1 MARERYAALP
11 DSASHPATDRMH
23 RPLRWLW
30 LSLVVIVLDLGI
42 KALASAHLDYGRPL
56 EVLPIFNLTLLHN
69 TGAAFSFLAEHAGWQ
84 RWLFALIAIGASVGL
99 TVWLSRL
106 KRGETLTAISLTLV
120 IGGAIGNLYD
130 RLVHGYV
137 VDYLSF
143 HWGGW
148 YYPAFNLADTA
159 ITLGAVGLILQ
170 SLLDSR
176 RPKASHAADN
186 DKSAST
192 DKSSADKS
200 SSTGGDS

>member
-1 MARERYAALP
+1 MQ
-11 DSASHPATDRMH
+11 

-84 RWLFALIAIGASVGL
+84 RWLFAFIAIGASIGL
-99 TVWLSRL
+99 TIWLSRL

-143 HWGGW
+143 HWGDW

-159 ITLGAVGLILQ
+159 ITLGAVGLVLQ
-170 SLLDSR
+170 SLFDSR
-176 RPKASHAADN
+176 RPKASQAASKDEP
-186 DKSAST
+186 SST
-192 DKSSADKS
+192 KGES
-200 SSTGGDS
+200 SSTKGDS

>member
-1 MARERYAALP
+1 MR
-11 DSASHPATDRMH
+11 

-30 LSLVVIVLDLGI
+30 LSLAVIVLDLGI
-42 KALASAHLDYGRPL
+42 KALASANLEYGRPL

-84 RWLFALIAIGASVGL
+84 RWLFALIAIGASIGL

-106 KRGETLTAISLTLV
+106 KRGETLAAVSLALV

-143 HWGGW
+143 HWGDW

-159 ITLGAVGLILQ
+159 ITLGAVGLVLQ
-170 SLLDSR
+170 SLFDSR
-176 RPKASHAADN
+176 RPKGSRDSR
-186 DKSAST
+186 KGP
-192 DKSSADKS
+192 S
-200 SSTGGDS
+200 SSTDQSSSTRGDS

>member
-1 MARERYAALP
+1 MR
-11 DSASHPATDRMH
+11 

-42 KALASAHLDYGRPL
+42 KALASANLEYGRPL
-56 EVLPIFNLTLLHN
+56 EVLPFFNLTLLHN

-84 RWLFALIAIGASVGL
+84 RWLFALIAIGASIGL

-106 KRGETLTAISLTLV
+106 KRGETLTAVSLTLV

-143 HWGGW
+143 HWGDW

-159 ITLGAVGLILQ
+159 ITLGAVGLVLQ
-170 SLLDSR
+170 SLFDSR
-176 RPKASHAADN
+176 RPKGSRDSR
-186 DKSAST
+186 KGPSSST
-192 DKSSADKS
+192 DQS
-200 SSTGGDS
+200 SSTGQSSSTDQSSSTRGDS

>member
-1 MARERYAALP
+1 
-11 DSASHPATDRMH
+11 MH

-84 RWLFALIAIGASVGL
+84 RWLFALIAIGASIGL

-176 RPKASHAADN
+176 RPRISHAADK
-186 DKSAST
+186 DKP
-192 DKSSADKS
+192 SSADKS
-200 SSTGGDS
+200 SSTDSSSTRGDS

>member
-1 MARERYAALP
+1 MTVAYPKLIQRAALAGG
-11 DSASHPATDRMH
+11 SVVAALATD
-23 RPLRWLW
+23 
-30 LSLVVIVLDLGI
+30 VVTKWVILNIVMVPPRTI
-42 KALASAHLDYGRPL
+42 EITPF
-56 EVLPIFNLTLLHN
+56 FNLTLLHN

-84 RWLFALIAIGASVGL
+84 RWLFALIAIGASIGL

-106 KRGETLTAISLTLV
+106 KRGETLTAVSLTLV

-159 ITLGAVGLILQ
+159 ITLGAVGLVLQ
-170 SLLDSR
+170 SLFDSR
-176 RPKASHAADN
+176 RPKASRD
-186 DKSAST
+186 
-192 DKSSADKS
+192 SSKGPS
-200 SSTGGDS
+200 SSTDQSSSTRGDS

>member
-1 MARERYAALP
+1 
-11 DSASHPATDRMH
+11 MH

-30 LSLVVIVLDLGI
+30 LSLVVIVLDLSI

-176 RPKASHAADN
+176 RPKASRASGD
-186 DKSAST
+186 DKPAST

>member
-1 MARERYAALP
+1 
-11 DSASHPATDRMH
+11 MH

-84 RWLFALIAIGASVGL
+84 RWLFALIAIAASIGL

-176 RPKASHAADN
+176 RPKGSHAADK
-186 DKSAST
+186 DGPSSADNPGSA
-192 DKSSADKS
+192 DRSSLADKS
-200 SSTGGDS
+200 SSTDSSSTRGDS